1 MSRFIL
7 LSLVLVV
14 TLVPAV
20 GAQDREVVATT
31 LAVGTS
37 TSPSGSS
44 VKLDGLAT
52 AGATEV
58 LLRDVT
64 SKEIAA
70 RLLGKSDLPSAVG
83 YTDEAETWSQPQTFS
98 ATVPQLRWYESDQS
112 ADERL
117 WIALVNDKAW
127 MLRAYTDD
135 AGSSVP
141 ILTALR
147 GAGTA
152 MTSLTLHPRT
162 YITEHLYPVT
172 GYTSD
177 LAQPSAKMRS
187 LHAAEMFIETIVAQE
202 RITTMGG
209 RFTVTPSNVL
219 TRDINTSATTICVKY
234 NSFLLHVPG
243 VELGSKVFLEKAG
256 QYEAMNIQNTS
267 APTVDGTFGDY
278 CYTVSRNAD
287 GSGANSWTAGDGI
300 IDTGKT
306 NSGMIDQFAV
316 RGLTSSTIEGPSID
330 FLLRTGGTWNALAHR
345 ASIGNLNGRYGYSAD
360 TWGLAAGDPAAT
372 YITAEATNGF
382 RILGPANTVK
392 FHAKT
397 NGDIDLSGNVN
408 LVTGGDIRSAGAFS
422 LTAADGLLL
431 SEASGVSDFPRT
443 IRWGASGPRLYG
455 TTNTLHVWT
464 GTTSTLVVGGIGT
477 SDAATIRP
485 GTSSTTGDRQIGV
498 SGNGWTHLWLSP
510 PTTSSMSTDRRP
522 LIRDTDG
529 GVKGWTGGF
538 TGSCAG
544 APNSVING
552 LIVSC

>member
-1 MSRFIL
+1 MRWCVWMVAVCL
-7 LSLVLVV
+7 ALSSVAAAQTSQATKL
-14 TLVPAV
+14 TV
-20 GAQDREVVATT
+20 GGSELPPD
-31 LAVGTS
+31 GTS
-37 TSPSGSS
+37 
-44 VKLDGLAT
+44 VRLDGLGT
-52 AGATEV
+52 SGGTNV
-58 LLRDVT
+58 LFTDSDGDVF
-64 SKEIAA
+64 E
-70 RLLGKSDLPSAVG
+70 RLLGVSDIPSPFTRDDV
-83 YTDEAETWSQPQTFS
+83 AETITQPWTWS
-98 ATVPQLRWYESDQS
+98 AAVPQLRWYESDQS

-147 GAGTA
+147 GTGTA
-152 MTSLTLHPRT
+152 VTSLTLHPRT
-162 YITEHLYPVT
+162 YLTEHLYPVT

-177 LAQPSAKMRS
+177 LATPSAKMRT
-187 LHAAEMFIETIVAQE
+187 LNAAELFIETIVAQE
-202 RITTMGG
+202 RIATMGG
-209 RFTVTPSNVL
+209 RLTVTPSNVL
-219 TRDINTSATTICVKY
+219 TRDINTSTTTLCVKY
-234 NSFLLHVPG
+234 NSFLLHVNG
-243 VELGSKVFLEKAG
+243 VELGSKIFLEKAG
-256 QYEAMNIQNTS
+256 QYEAMYIQNTS

-330 FLLRTGGTWNALAHR
+330 FLLRTGPDWDDLAQR
-345 ASIGNLNGRYGYSAD
+345 ASVGNLNGRYGYSAD

-382 RILGPANTVK
+382 RIIGPSNTVK

-397 NGDIDLSGNVN
+397 NGDIDLSGNFN
-408 LVTGGDIRSAGAFS
+408 LVTGGDIKSAGAFS

-455 TTNTLHVWT
+455 TTNTMHVWT

-510 PTTSSMSTDRRP
+510 PTQSTMSSSRYL
-522 LIRDTDG
+522 LIADTDG
-529 GVKGWTGGF
+529 GVKQLTDGF
-538 TGSCAG
+538 TGACSG
-544 APNSVING
+544 PPLSVING
-552 LIVSC
+552 LIISC